1 MDDMTSFDE
10 DHNEN
15 SSDGFGSHQLPQL
28 GGDAE
33 TPLPNIGNDSTPARH
48 GGIVSR
54 HPRQED
60 DYDSEKPDPE

>member
-1 MDDMTSFDE
+1 MTSFDE
-10 DHNEN
+10 DQNED

-33 TPLPNIGNDSTPARH
+33 TPPSNIGNDSTPARH
-48 GGIVSR
+48 GHIVSR
-54 HPRQED
+54 RPRQED